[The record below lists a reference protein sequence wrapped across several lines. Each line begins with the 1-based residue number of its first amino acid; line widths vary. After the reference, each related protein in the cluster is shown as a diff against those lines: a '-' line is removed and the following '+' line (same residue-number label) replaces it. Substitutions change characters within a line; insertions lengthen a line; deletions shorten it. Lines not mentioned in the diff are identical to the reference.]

1 MVKPKQRRRLA
12 AILDLGIES
21 TTAVV
26 KKCMVDDVFSGN
38 PGLR

>member
-26 KKCMVDDVFSGN
+26 KNDG
-38 PGLR
+38 